1 MDEPRARWTEG
12 EADVRDRAREGDPA
26 GEEFATEIAPSTVPP
41 REEKADDR
49 AEQTDGSGWAIAGI
63 ILSVISLFVLPFLF
77 APAGVI
83 VGYMAYRQGAH
94 TLAWWAI
101 GIGLVSLL
109 GAILLRP
116 FLL

>member
-12 EADVRDRAREGDPA
+12 EADVRDRAREGDPT
-26 GEEFATEIAPSTVPP
+26 GEEFAAEIAPATAPP
-41 REEKADDR
+41 REKRAVDR

-83 VGYMAYRQGAH
+83 VGYVAYRQGAR

-116 FLL
+116 FFL

>member
-12 EADVRDRAREGDPA
+12 EADVRDRARAGDSA
-26 GEEFATEIAPSTVPP
+26 DEELAAEIVPTTAPR
-41 REEKADDR
+41 REEDTG
-49 AEQTDGSGWAIAGI
+49 EQSERTDGSGWAIAGI

-83 VGYMAYRQGAH
+83 VGYVGHRQGAR

-101 GIGLVSLL
+101 GLGLISLL
-109 GAILLRP
+109 GAVLLRP
-116 FLL
+116 FFF